1 MTHLRNPIFHDEEK
15 AREWFE
21 ARVWPNGP
29 FCPHCGETQKL
40 TRLEGK
46 GGAKGTKA
54 RPGLI
59 QCNSCREQFTVTVN
73 TVCERS
79 KLPLTK
85 WCLAL
90 YLLTSSKKG
99 MD

>member
-1 MTHLRNPIFHDEEK
+1 MGLVSKNSRRHARALRLFSASATNAVRTSAVGHSDMTHLRNPIFHDEEK

-29 FCPHCGETQKL
+29 FCPHCGETEKL
-40 TRLEGK
+40 TRLNGQ

-59 QCNSCREQFTVTVN
+59 QCNSCR
-73 TVCERS
+73 
-79 KLPLTK
+79 
-85 WCLAL
+85 
-90 YLLTSSKKG
+90 
-99 MD
+99 